1 MRVSKSSIE
10 TGHVMELICNDSQRL
25 VTSGEWFIQDGIRKL
40 SSYVFL
46 IALLSYYVGW
56 VFIPA
61 LILFIFLGVYQ
72 LFIIKLSYKLRRN
85 ASQFAEERLGYLR
98 EFLMAS
104 NSIKMNCLEEIFE
117 DKLRQTRWYK
127 TTLTLVL

>member
-1 MRVSKSSIE
+1 MRVSKSSIQ

-25 VTSGEWFIQDGIRKL
+25 VTSGEWFIQNGIRKL

-72 LFIIKLSYKLRRN
+72 FLIIKVSYKLRRN

-104 NSIKMNCLEEIFE
+104 NSIRMNCQEEIFE
-117 DKLRQTRWYK
+117 DKLRQTRW
-127 TTLTLVL
+127 

>member
-56 VFIPA
+56 VFTPA

-85 ASQFAEERLGYLR
+85 ASQFADERLGYLR

-104 NSIKMNCLEEIFE
+104 NSIRMNCLEEIFE
-117 DKLRQTRWYK
+117 DKLRQTRW
-127 TTLTLVL
+127 

>member
-1 MRVSKSSIE
+1 MRVSKSSIQ

-25 VTSGEWFIQDGIRKL
+25 VTSGEWFIQNGIRKL

-46 IALLSYYVGW
+46 IALLSYYIGW

-104 NSIKMNCLEEIFE
+104 NFIKMNCLEKIFE
-117 DKLRQTRWYK
+117 EKLRQTRW
-127 TTLTLVL
+127 

>member
-1 MRVSKSSIE
+1 MRVSKSSIQ

-25 VTSGEWFIQDGIRKL
+25 VTSGEWFIQNGIRKL

-104 NSIKMNCLEEIFE
+104 NFIKMNCLEKIFE
-117 DKLRQTRWYK
+117 EKLRQTRW
-127 TTLTLVL
+127 

>member
-104 NSIKMNCLEEIFE
+104 NSIRMNCQEEIFE
-117 DKLRQTRWYK
+117 DKLRQTRW
-127 TTLTLVL
+127 

>member
-46 IALLSYYVGW
+46 IALLSYYIGW

-104 NSIKMNCLEEIFE
+104 NSIRMNCQEEIFE
-117 DKLRQTRWYK
+117 DKLRQTRW
-127 TTLTLVL
+127 

>member
-1 MRVSKSSIE
+1 MRVSKSSIQ

-25 VTSGEWFIQDGIRKL
+25 VTSGEWFIQNGIRKL

-72 LFIIKLSYKLRRN
+72 FLIIKVSYKLRRN

-104 NSIKMNCLEEIFE
+104 NSIRMNCLEEIFE
-117 DKLRQTRWYK
+117 DKLRQTRW
-127 TTLTLVL
+127 

>member
-46 IALLSYYVGW
+46 IALLSYYIGW

-85 ASQFAEERLGYLR
+85 ASQFSEERLGYLR

-104 NSIKMNCLEEIFE
+104 NSIRMNCQEEIFE
-117 DKLRQTRWYK
+117 DKLRQTRW
-127 TTLTLVL
+127 

>member
-46 IALLSYYVGW
+46 IALLSYYIGW

-85 ASQFAEERLGYLR
+85 ASQFADERLGYLR
-98 EFLMAS
+98 ELLMGS

-117 DKLRQTRWYK
+117 DKLRQTRW
-127 TTLTLVL
+127 

>member
-40 SSYVFL
+40 CSYVFL
-46 IALLSYYVGW
+46 IALLSYYIGW

-104 NSIKMNCLEEIFE
+104 NSIRMNCQEEIFE
-117 DKLRQTRWYK
+117 DKLRQTRW
-127 TTLTLVL
+127 

>member
-46 IALLSYYVGW
+46 IALLSYYIGW

>member
-10 TGHVMELICNDSQRL
+10 TGLVMELICNDSQRL
-25 VTSGEWFIQDGIRKL
+25 VTSGEWFIQNGIREL
-40 SSYVFL
+40 SSYLFL
-46 IALLSYYVGW
+46 IALLSYYVVW

-72 LFIIKLSYKLRRN
+72 FFIIKPNYKLRRN
-85 ASQFAEERLGYLR
+85 ASQLADQRLGYLR

-104 NSIKMNCLEEIFE
+104 NSIKMNCLEEMFE
-117 DKLRQTRWYK
+117 DKLRQIRW
-127 TTLTLVL
+127 

>member
-25 VTSGEWFIQDGIRKL
+25 VTSGEWFIQEGIRKL
-40 SSYVFL
+40 FSCALV
-46 IALLSYYVGW
+46 IAWLSYYVGW

-104 NSIKMNCLEEIFE
+104 NSIRMNCQEEIFE
-117 DKLRQTRWYK
+117 DKLRQTRW
-127 TTLTLVL
+127 

>member
-1 MRVSKSSIE
+1 MRVSKSSIQ

-25 VTSGEWFIQDGIRKL
+25 VTSGEWFIQNGIRKL

-46 IALLSYYVGW
+46 IALLSYYVEW
-56 VFIPA
+56 VFTPA

-85 ASQFAEERLGYLR
+85 ASQFADERLGYLR
-98 EFLMAS
+98 ELLMGS

-117 DKLRQTRWYK
+117 DKLRQTRW
-127 TTLTLVL
+127 

>member
-1 MRVSKSSIE
+1 MRVSKSSIQ

-25 VTSGEWFIQDGIRKL
+25 VTSGEWFIQNGIRKL

-72 LFIIKLSYKLRRN
+72 FLIIKVSYKLRRN

-104 NSIKMNCLEEIFE
+104 NFIKMNCLEKIFE
-117 DKLRQTRWYK
+117 EKLRQTRW
-127 TTLTLVL
+127 

>member
-104 NSIKMNCLEEIFE
+104 NSIKMNCQEEIFE
-117 DKLRQTRWYK
+117 DKLRQTRW
-127 TTLTLVL
+127 

>member
-1 MRVSKSSIE
+1 
-10 TGHVMELICNDSQRL
+10 MELICNDSQRL
-25 VTSGEWFIQDGIRKL
+25 VTSGEWFIQDVIRRL
-40 SSYVFL
+40 SCYVFL
-46 IALLSYYVGW
+46 IAWLSYYIGW

-85 ASQFAEERLGYLR
+85 ASQFADERLGYLR

-104 NSIKMNCLEEIFE
+104 NSIRMNCQEEIFE
-117 DKLRQTRWYK
+117 DKLRQTRW
-127 TTLTLVL
+127 

>member
-85 ASQFAEERLGYLR
+85 ASQFADERLGYLR
-98 EFLMAS
+98 ELLMGS

-117 DKLRQTRWYK
+117 DKLRQTRW
-127 TTLTLVL
+127 

>member
-72 LFIIKLSYKLRRN
+72 LFIMKLSYKLRRN
-85 ASQFAEERLGYLR
+85 ASQFADERLGYLR
-98 EFLMAS
+98 EFLVAS
-104 NSIKMNCLEEIFE
+104 NCIKMNCLEEIFE
-117 DKLRQTRWYK
+117 EKLQQTRW
-127 TTLTLVL
+127 

>member
-104 NSIKMNCLEEIFE
+104 NSIRMNCLEEIFE

>member
-40 SSYVFL
+40 TNYIFL

-56 VFIPA
+56 AFIPA
-61 LILFIFLGVYQ
+61 LILFIFLGVYP
-72 LFIIKLSYKLRRN
+72 FVIVKLSYKLRRN
-85 ASQFAEERLGYLR
+85 ASQFADERLGYLR
-98 EFLMAS
+98 ELLMGS

-117 DKLRQTRWYK
+117 DKLRQTRW
-127 TTLTLVL
+127 

>member
-85 ASQFAEERLGYLR
+85 ASQFADERLGYLR

-104 NSIKMNCLEEIFE
+104 NSIRMNCQEEIFE
-117 DKLRQTRWYK
+117 DKLRQTRW
-127 TTLTLVL
+127 

>member
-1 MRVSKSSIE
+1 MRVSKSSIQ

-25 VTSGEWFIQDGIRKL
+25 VTSGEWFIQNGIRKL

-72 LFIIKLSYKLRRN
+72 FLIIKVSYKLRRK
-85 ASQFAEERLGYLR
+85 ASRFADERLGYLR

-104 NSIKMNCLEEIFE
+104 NFIKMNCLEKIFE
-117 DKLRQTRWYK
+117 EKLRQTRW
-127 TTLTLVL
+127 

>member
-1 MRVSKSSIE
+1 MRVSKSSIQ
-10 TGHVMELICNDSQRL
+10 TGHVMELICNNSQRL
-25 VTSGEWFIQDGIRKL
+25 VTSGEWFIQNGIRKL

-72 LFIIKLSYKLRRN
+72 FLIIKVSYKLRRN

-104 NSIKMNCLEEIFE
+104 NFIKMNCLEKIFE
-117 DKLRQTRWYK
+117 EKLRQTRW
-127 TTLTLVL
+127 